1 MSDILVIAEF
11 ADGGPTPLTCEVI
24 GLARGLANQD
34 QPHPSPPP
42 EGEGNHS
49 FPLRGKVGMGVVVL
63 AFTPTRDG
71 AEALATYGARR
82 IYWCEYAEE
91 YEGDVWVAT
100 AERLAREIAPAAILA
115 GHTPSGA
122 ELAPRLA
129 FRLSSAVATGCAG
142 VSAESGTLLF
152 TRGCF
157 GANVRETLSFSAAPA
172 IATIRPGVA
181 EVAMQHNAIPEIS
194 RIDVPGFTP
203 RVRVLARERERADSK
218 RLEDA
223 KIIVA
228 GGRGL
233 EGPEGFRVLE
243 NLAAAL
249 GGAVGASRVP
259 CDLGW
264 CPHSWQIGLTG
275 KTVTPDLYIAV
286 GISGA
291 GQHMAGCGNA
301 RTIVAINTDPDAA
314 IFRDARFGLVGDYRK
329 LVPALTTAVAALKA
343 ESATDNSA

>member
-1 MSDILVIAEF
+1 MSNILVIAEF
-11 ADGGPTPLTCEVI
+11 ADGKPSPLTRELL
-24 GLARGLANQD
+24 GLARRLAA
-34 QPHPSPPP
+34 
-42 EGEGNHS
+42 
-49 FPLRGKVGMGVVVL
+49 GVAVL
-63 AFTPTRDG
+63 AFAPCRAALDELASGG
-71 AEALATYGARR
+71 ADR
-82 IYWCEYAEE
+82 IYWCEQPEE
-91 YEGDVWVAT
+91 YGGELWVAV
-100 AERLAREIAPAAILA
+100 AEQVARDIAPLAILA
-115 GHTPSGA
+115 GHTPAGS

-129 FRLSSAVATGCAG
+129 FRLASAVATGCTG
-142 VSAESGTLLF
+142 VGAEPGKLFF

-157 GANVRETLSFSAAPA
+157 GGNVRETLSFSSAPA
-172 IATIRPGVA
+172 VATIRPGVGEAVAQHDRVA
-181 EVAMQHNAIPEIS
+181 EVAGV
-194 RIDVPGFTP
+194 DVPTFAS
-203 RVRVLARERERADSK
+203 RVRVLARERESADSK

-233 EGPEGFRVLE
+233 EGPEGFRVIE
-243 NLAAAL
+243 DLAAAL

-301 RTIVAINTDPDAA
+301 RTIVAINTDPGAA

-329 LVPALTTAVAALKA
+329 LVPALTEAVAALKA
-343 ESATDNSA
+343 DSAATTA